1 MCVTPVEYRFSVF
14 IALQINSL
22 VCNKTQA
29 KAMVELKMFLRKQNS
44 QASVSNDMANKQQRY
59 EVLVLALHSDIFRY
73 AYWLVKDKAVAE
85 DIVQETF
92 LRAWKS
98 LDSLKDERAAKSWLI
113 TILRRENARRFERK
127 RFDLVD
133 IDDVSVIDEQLSNEV
148 EIEHR
153 ELRAIMASLSEEY
166 REPLML
172 QIVFG
177 YSGDEIA
184 TQLNLNK
191 NTVMTRLFRARN
203 QVKEELDKANNIG
216 GRKNG

>member
-1 MCVTPVEYRFSVF
+1 
-14 IALQINSL
+14 
-22 VCNKTQA
+22 
-29 KAMVELKMFLRKQNS
+29 MVELKMFSRKQNS
-44 QASVSNDMANKQQRY
+44 QISVSIDMANKQKRY
-59 EVLVLALHSDIFRY
+59 EVLVLALHNDIFRY
-73 AYWLVKDKAVAE
+73 AFWLVRDKTVAE

-92 LRAWKS
+92 LRAWKY
-98 LDSLKDERAAKSWLI
+98 LDSLKDEKAAKSWLI

-127 RFDLVD
+127 QFDLID
-133 IDDVSVIDEQLSNEV
+133 IDDVSVIDDQLSNEV

-153 ELRAIMASLSEEY
+153 ELRGIMASLSEEY

-184 TQLNLNK
+184 QQLSLNK

-203 QVKEELDKANNIG
+203 QVKEALDKANIDR

>member
-1 MCVTPVEYRFSVF
+1 MFS
-14 IALQINSL
+14 
-22 VCNKTQA
+22 
-29 KAMVELKMFLRKQNS
+29 RKQNKLT
-44 QASVSNDMANKQQRY
+44 SVTSDVVDKQRRY
-59 EVLVLALHSDIFRY
+59 ETLVYALHSDMYRY
-73 AYWLVKDKAVAE
+73 ACWLVKDKTIAE

-98 LDSLKDERAAKSWLI
+98 LDSLKDEKAAKSWLI

-127 RFDLVD
+127 QFDLVD
-133 IDDVSVIDEQLSNEV
+133 IDDVSVADDIFSNEI

-153 ELRAIMASLSEEY
+153 ELRRIMAALSEEY

-177 YSGDEIA
+177 YTGDEIA
-184 TQLNLNK
+184 EQLGLNK

-203 QVKEELDKANNIG
+203 QVKEALEKSNENE
-216 GRKNG
+216 GRRNG

>member
-1 MCVTPVEYRFSVF
+1 MFS
-14 IALQINSL
+14 
-22 VCNKTQA
+22 
-29 KAMVELKMFLRKQNS
+29 RKQTQS
-44 QASVSNDMANKQQRY
+44 ASVSSAMTEKHKRY
-59 EVLVLALHSDIFRY
+59 ENLVLALHADIFRY

-98 LDSLKDERAAKSWLI
+98 LDSLNDEKAAKSWLI

-127 RFDLVD
+127 QFDLVD
-133 IDDVSVIDEQLSNEV
+133 IDDVAVIDEQLSNET

-153 ELRAIMASLSEEY
+153 ELRVIMAALSDEY

-172 QIVFG
+172 QIVMGF
-177 YSGDEIA
+177 SGDEIA
-184 TQLNLNK
+184 EQLNLNK

-203 QVKEELDKANNIG
+203 QVKEALDKANENR

>member
-1 MCVTPVEYRFSVF
+1 MVFRKKRDTSPVNADMVTKQKRYE
-14 IALQINSL
+14 SL
-22 VCNKTQA
+22 VH
-29 KAMVELKMFLRKQNS
+29 
-44 QASVSNDMANKQQRY
+44 
-59 EVLVLALHSDIFRY
+59 ALHADIYRY

-98 LDSLKDERAAKSWLI
+98 LDSLKDEKAAKSWLI

-127 RFDLVD
+127 QFDLVD
-133 IDDVSVIDEQLSNEV
+133 MDDVSLADTGPSNET

-153 ELRAIMASLSEEY
+153 ELRQLMAGLTEEY

-172 QIVFG
+172 QIIFG
-177 YSGDEIA
+177 YSGEEIA
-184 TQLNLNK
+184 EQLGLNK

-203 QVKEELDKANNIG
+203 QIKEALEKSDESR

>member
-1 MCVTPVEYRFSVF
+1 MFS
-14 IALQINSL
+14 
-22 VCNKTQA
+22 
-29 KAMVELKMFLRKQNS
+29 RKQNKLT
-44 QASVSNDMANKQQRY
+44 SVTSDVVDKQRRY
-59 EVLVLALHSDIFRY
+59 ETLVYALHSDMFRY
-73 AYWLVKDKAVAE
+73 ACWLVKDKTIAE

-98 LDSLKDERAAKSWLI
+98 LDSLKDEKAAKSWLI

-127 RFDLVD
+127 QFDLVD
-133 IDDVSVIDEQLSNEV
+133 IDDVSVADDIFSNEI

-153 ELRAIMASLSEEY
+153 ELRRIMAALSEEY

-177 YSGDEIA
+177 YTGDEIA
-184 TQLNLNK
+184 EQLGLNK

-203 QVKEELDKANNIG
+203 QVKEALEKSNENE
-216 GRKNG
+216 GRRNG